1 MGAAQV
7 LDEARLRRLAWR
19 MRRGL
24 LENDLILER
33 FMSRQAG
40 QIDEEVVAGLDPLLD
55 LSDNEL
61 LELLLGR
68 QEPQGALDSPSV
80 RRALGLLREP

>member
-1 MGAAQV
+1 MGAAPIVDQ
-7 LDEARLRRLAWR
+7 ARLRRLAWR

-33 FMSRQAG
+33 FMNRQAG
-40 QIDEEVVAGLDPLLD
+40 RIDEELVAGLDPLLD

-68 QEPQGALDSPSV
+68 QEPQGDLDSPSV
-80 RRALGLLREP
+80 KRALGLLREP